1 MVSEGMMED
10 QLQPLGNMEVSEDS
24 AAVRHLKEA
33 IAQGKHWYIALLEA
47 IGLWDKTEE
56 TYNGRDYRYLIANE
70 AFDWLLLAERL
81 LQEVGHLVLEEEII
95 DLIFWGKAPIA
106 VSTEE
111 FRQCIGEAKYCAHL
125 NYFYGIIVEEA
136 LLLAVEEKV
145 RKEQHVYAL
154 DGNHITELAYE
165 QIYDATMTALLR
177 RFKREKGYPQ
187 RRSMELTECKEFTCW
202 LFKYRLNN
210 CDKERVA
217 SDTKRGLHELE
228 RQWAVNKHRRG
239 FSHTDNPQMP
249 SNNSPNPAH

>member
-1 MVSEGMMED
+1 MED

-24 AAVRHLKEA
+24 EAIRHLKAA

-56 TYNGRDYRYLIANE
+56 TYNGRHYRYLIANE

-81 LQEVGHLVLEEEII
+81 LEEVGHLVLEEEII
-95 DLIFWGKAPIA
+95 DLIFCGKAPIV

-111 FRQCIGEAKYCAHL
+111 FRQFIGEAKYNAHL
-125 NYFYGIIVEEA
+125 NYFYGIVVEEA

-177 RFKREKGYPQ
+177 IFKQEKGYPQ
-187 RRSMELTECKEFTCW
+187 RKSMELTECKEFTYW
-202 LFKYRLNN
+202 LFKLRVKI
-210 CDKERVA
+210 CDKARVA
-217 SDTKRGLHELE
+217 SDTRKGLEWLNKNGSFGEL
-228 RQWAVNKHRRG
+228 A
-239 FSHTDNPQMP
+239 SD
-249 SNNSPNPAH
+249 SPPDTR

>member
-1 MVSEGMMED
+1 MVSEGVMED
-10 QLQPLGNMEVSEDS
+10 KLQPLGNMEVSEDS
-24 AAVRHLKEA
+24 EAIRHLKEA

-56 TYNGRDYRYLIANE
+56 TYNGRHYRYLVANE

-81 LQEVGHLVLEEEII
+81 LEEVGHLVLEEEII
-95 DLIFWGKAPIA
+95 DLIFRGKAPIV

-111 FRQCIGEAKYCAHL
+111 FRQFIGEAKYNAHL

-177 RFKREKGYPQ
+177 IFKQEKGYPQ
-187 RRSMELTECKEFTCW
+187 RKSMELTECKEFTYW

-210 CDKERVA
+210 CDRERVA

-228 RQWAVNKHRRG
+228 RQWG
-239 FSHTDNPQMP
+239 FAAQKRLR
-249 SNNSPNPAH
+249 

>member
-1 MVSEGMMED
+1 MEN
-10 QLQPLGNMEVSEDS
+10 QIQPLGNMEVSEDS
-24 AAVRHLKEA
+24 EAVRHLKEA

-56 TYNGRDYRYLIANE
+56 TYNGWHYRYLIANE

-81 LQEVGHLVLEEEII
+81 LQEVDHLVLEEEII
-95 DLIFWGKAPIA
+95 DLIFCGKAPIA
-106 VSTEE
+106 VSNEE
-111 FRQCIGEAKYCAHL
+111 FRQFIGEAKYNAHL

-165 QIYDATMTALLR
+165 QIYDDTMTALLR
-177 RFKREKGYPQ
+177 RFKQEKGYPQ
-187 RRSMELTECKEFTCW
+187 RKSMELTECKEFTYW

-210 CDKERVA
+210 CDRERVA

-228 RQWAVNKHRRG
+228 HQWG
-239 FSHTDNPQMP
+239 FAAQKRLR
-249 SNNSPNPAH
+249 

>member
-1 MVSEGMMED
+1 MVSEGVMED
-10 QLQPLGNMEVSEDS
+10 QIQPLDNMEVSEDS
-24 AAVRHLKEA
+24 EAVRHLKEA

-56 TYNGRDYRYLIANE
+56 TYNGRHYRYLIANE

-81 LQEVGHLVLEEEII
+81 LQEVDHLVLEEEII
-95 DLIFWGKAPIA
+95 DLIFCGKAPIQI
-106 VSTEE
+106 SSEE
-111 FRQCIGEAKYCAHL
+111 FWQFIGEAKYNAHL

-145 RKEQHVYAL
+145 RKEQNIYAL

-165 QIYDATMTALLR
+165 QIYDATMTALLH

-187 RRSMELTECKEFTCW
+187 RKSMELTECREFTYW

-210 CDKERVA
+210 CDRERVA
-217 SDTKRGLHELE
+217 SDTKRGLQELD
-228 RQWAVNKHRRG
+228 RQWGFAAQRRLR
-239 FSHTDNPQMP
+239 
-249 SNNSPNPAH
+249 

>member
-1 MVSEGMMED
+1 MEN
-10 QLQPLGNMEVSEDS
+10 QIQPLGNMEVSEDS
-24 AAVRHLKEA
+24 EAVRHLKEA

-56 TYNGRDYRYLIANE
+56 TYNGWHYRYLIANE

-81 LQEVGHLVLEEEII
+81 LQEVDHLVLEEEII
-95 DLIFWGKAPIA
+95 DLIFCGKAPIQI
-106 VSTEE
+106 SSEE
-111 FRQCIGEAKYCAHL
+111 FWQFIGEAKYNAHL

-145 RKEQHVYAL
+145 RKEQNVYAL

-165 QIYDATMTALLR
+165 QIYDATMTALLH

-187 RRSMELTECKEFTCW
+187 RKSMELTECREFTYW

-210 CDKERVA
+210 CDRERVA
-217 SDTKRGLHELE
+217 SDTKRGLQELE
-228 RQWAVNKHRRG
+228 RQWG
-239 FSHTDNPQMP
+239 FAAQKRLR
-249 SNNSPNPAH
+249 

>member
-1 MVSEGMMED
+1 MED

-24 AAVRHLKEA
+24 EAVRHLKEA

-56 TYNGRDYRYLIANE
+56 TYNGRHYRYLIANE

-95 DLIFWGKAPIA
+95 DLIFCGKAPIV
-106 VSTEE
+106 VSNEE
-111 FRQCIGEAKYCAHL
+111 FRQFIGEAKYNAHL

-145 RKEQHVYAL
+145 RKEQHIYAL

-165 QIYDATMTALLR
+165 QIYDATMATLMR
-177 RFKREKGYPQ
+177 RFKQEKGYPQ
-187 RRSMELTECKEFTCW
+187 RKSMDLTECKEFTYW

-210 CDKERVA
+210 CDRERVA

-228 RQWAVNKHRRG
+228 RQWGLVERKKVFG
-239 FSHTDNPQMP
+239 DPI
-249 SNNSPNPAH
+249 

>member
-1 MVSEGMMED
+1 MVSEGVMEN
-10 QLQPLGNMEVSEDS
+10 QIQPLGNMEVSEDS
-24 AAVRHLKEA
+24 EAVRHLKEA

-56 TYNGRDYRYLIANE
+56 TYNGRHYQYLIANE

-81 LQEVGHLVLEEEII
+81 LQEVDHIVLEEEII
-95 DLIFWGKAPIA
+95 DLIFCGKAPIQI
-106 VSTEE
+106 SSEE
-111 FRQCIGEAKYCAHL
+111 FWQFIGEAKYNAHL

-154 DGNHITELAYE
+154 DGNQITELAYQ
-165 QIYDATMTALLR
+165 QIYDATMATLLH

-187 RRSMELTECKEFTCW
+187 RKSMELTECREFTYW

-210 CDKERVA
+210 CDRERVA
-217 SDTKRGLHELE
+217 SDTKRGLQELE
-228 RQWAVNKHRRG
+228 RQWG
-239 FSHTDNPQMP
+239 FAAQKRLR
-249 SNNSPNPAH
+249 